1 MDELDLQQIT
11 LQEGQKL
18 VQKARE
24 AVELYLS
31 NYQKPQALAGSI
43 FEKNFGVFVTLNSY
57 PDMELRGCI
66 GFVNPI
72 KKLGESVIESAIAA
86 ATNDFR
92 FDPIQK
98 EDLNKIVFEVSV
110 LDKPKLLVCPPE
122 KREQKIKVPKDG
134 LIIEYGGF
142 SGLLLPQVAAE
153 YKFSPKQFL
162 EAVAQKA
169 GLPARMYLS
178 SSANIYTFGARI
190 FYEESPKGKI
200 KEKKLIL

>member
-1 MDELDLQQIT
+1 MDELNLELIT
-11 LQEGQKL
+11 LQDGEKL
-18 VQKARE
+18 VKKARE
-24 AVELYLS
+24 AVESFLFNSVKVQGLS
-31 NYQKPQALAGSI
+31 GSN
-43 FEKNFGVFVTLNSY
+43 FDKNFGVFVTINSY
-57 PDMELRGCI
+57 PDLDLRGCI

-72 KKLGESVIESAIAA
+72 KRLGEIIVESAIAA

-98 EDLNKIVFEVSV
+98 EDLNKIVFEVSI
-110 LDKPKLLVCPPE
+110 LDRPKLLSCPPE
-122 KREQKIKVPKDG
+122 KREQKIKVPRDG

-162 EAVAQKA
+162 EALAQKA
-169 GLPARMYLS
+169 GLPKNMYLS
-178 SSANIYTFGARI
+178 SSANIYVFGARI
-190 FYEESPKGKI
+190 FYEENPKGKI